1 MFQHARQLTGSEGI
15 RHSEMGANE
24 TKVQVQHKGY
34 DPSNLHVDREAGK
47 PYFKRVERP
56 IVSAGKKPKGRS
68 NSNDKTM
75 ELQSVTEMP

>member
-1 MFQHARQLTGSEGI
+1 
-15 RHSEMGANE
+15 MGANE
-24 TKVQVQHKGY
+24 TKVQVQYKEY

-56 IVSAGKKPKGRS
+56 IVSAEKKPKAKS
-68 NSNDKTM
+68 NSIDKTM